1 MYVLFSG
8 FEFIIFK
15 GTHLF
20 KSSPADPAL
29 LQLVHRDL
37 KSAQDVGKNVS
48 VELAVEMAEVQ
59 DELQRSLSERK
70 ELQQKLRSLVTG
82 E

>member
-48 VELAVEMAEVQ
+48 VEFPVKMAEVQ
-59 DELQRSLSERK
+59 DELQRCLSELK
-70 ELQQKLRSLVTG
+70 EMQQKLKSQETG